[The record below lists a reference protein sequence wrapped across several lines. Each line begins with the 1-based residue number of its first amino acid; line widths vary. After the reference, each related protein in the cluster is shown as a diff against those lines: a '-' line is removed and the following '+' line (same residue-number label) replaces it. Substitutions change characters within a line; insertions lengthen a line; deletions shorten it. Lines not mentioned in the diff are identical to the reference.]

1 MAQKIEVV
9 NPLDLMGGGAEGKK
23 GTTKEMK
30 EKAEAKSAAAKAKKK
45 GVDKWKKKTWFILLA
60 PEEFERRPL
69 GDTVAENP
77 ESLIGRTVTITGREL
92 ANQPKKSHIH
102 LRFKVMDVSGS
113 KANTQAVGH
122 EIKDGY
128 MRRVVRRRAS
138 KIMSV
143 KNYTTKDGKSFKV
156 KTVVVT
162 ERKASRMQEADIRRK
177 TEGVTA
183 KIVAELDSKKVID
196 ELVFGTITNRIYP
209 EIKRVVPVKRIEITS
224 SELLASK

>member
-9 NPLDLMGGGAEGKK
+9 NPLDVMGGAEAKK
-23 GTTKEMK
+23 GAKDAK

-45 GVDKWKKKTWFILLA
+45 GTDKWKKKVWYTIHA

-69 GDTVAENP
+69 GETVAEKP
-77 ESLIGRTVTITGREL
+77 ESLVGRTITITGREL

-102 LRFKVMDVSGS
+102 LRFRVMEVSGN
-113 KANTQAVGH
+113 KAHAEAVGH

-138 KIMSV
+138 KILSV
-143 KNYTTKDGKSFKV
+143 RNYTTKDQKAFKV
-156 KTVVVT
+156 KAVIVT
-162 ERKASRMQEADIRRK
+162 ERKASRTKMRDIRK
-177 TEGVTA
+177 KSEETMA
-183 KIVAELDSKKVID
+183 KVISELDSKKVID
-196 ELVFGTITNRIYP
+196 ELVFGTITNKIYP
-209 EIKRVVPVKRIEITS
+209 EIKRAVPIKRIEITR